1 MDVVT
6 TPLRAASVLRLAVHQ
21 FAPRLRDLGEN
32 ARRIAARARASSA
45 DVVLNPE
52 LSLTGYDVGDDA
64 TALARVATLG
74 APFAAVTDDDAAPLL
89 ETGGARVIIG
99 IIERGERGIPYNSA
113 VVLRDGTAELVF
125 RKLYLP
131 TYGMFDEGRFFGRGD
146 RLEVL
151 TSITGWR
158 LGILICEDFWHPGLH
173 YVLAAAGIDA
183 LLVMAAAPGRGVWE
197 GGEQGG
203 RFRSADVWERIARTT
218 AQLYGVYVAL
228 ANRTGVESAVT
239 FAGGSLVVGPDGSV
253 VARADEESDALLE
266 VELRASELERAR
278 RPYAHGRDDD
288 ARLIMRELGRLLAR
302 P

>member
-1 MDVVT
+1 VVVI
-6 TPLRAASVLRLAVHQ
+6 PFRAPSVLRLAVHQ
-21 FAPRLRDLGEN
+21 FAPRLRDVGDN
-32 ARRIAARARASSA
+32 ASRISARARASSA
-45 DVVLNPE
+45 DILLTPE

-64 TALARVATLG
+64 PMLARPAAQG
-74 APFAAVTDDDAAPLL
+74 APFASGVADEAAPLL
-89 ETGGARVIIG
+89 EAGNARVVLG
-99 IIERGERGIPYNSA
+99 FIERGERGIPYNSA
-113 VVLRDGTAELVF
+113 AVLRDGTVEFVG

-151 TSITGWR
+151 TVLPGWR

-173 YVLAAAGIDA
+173 YVLATTGIDA

-197 GGEQGG
+197 GGEQGR
-203 RFRSADVWERIARTT
+203 RFGSADVWERIARTT

-228 ANRTGVESAVT
+228 ANRTGVEGAVT
-239 FAGGSLVVGPDGSV
+239 FAGGSLIAGPDGSV
-253 VARADEESDALLE
+253 MARADEESDALLE